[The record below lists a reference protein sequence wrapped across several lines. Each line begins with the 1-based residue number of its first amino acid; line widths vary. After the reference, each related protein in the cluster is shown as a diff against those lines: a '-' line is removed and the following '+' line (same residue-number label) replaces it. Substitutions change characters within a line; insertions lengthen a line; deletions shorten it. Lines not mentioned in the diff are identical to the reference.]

1 MSISRVQRILSE
13 MSSDGANCP
22 DNASQG
28 DCSDFRRLQ
37 ASNNLGLT
45 IRFTEL
51 IPKTSGEG
59 TMGDW
64 LRRRGNFYLITSV
77 LDGSGKI
84 WDHHTKL
91 FHGIK
96 AMEPFPLGEGGLLV
110 AFLKNPKWFVDIHT
124 LVMESD
130 ADARDFS
137 ASYAQAQKDSGLLS
151 AVDAL
156 ASMVFFN
163 PSSVLNVIQTVEVF
177 LKLLIKQ
184 LSKNGDDVVASL
196 HDCWLA
202 QQQFGSGRHPKHG
215 FRHYNR
221 MKAAYKVDVFSLN
234 GVV

>member
-13 MSSDGANCP
+13 MNSDGFINP
-22 DNASQG
+22 NNVFYDDRSE
-28 DCSDFRRLQ
+28 FRRLQ
-37 ASNNLGLT
+37 KSNDLGLT
-45 IRFTEL
+45 VRFTEL

-59 TMGDW
+59 MIGD
-64 LRRRGNFYLITSV
+64 LLKRRGNFYLVTSV

-84 WDHHTKL
+84 WEHYTKL

-130 ADARDFS
+130 VDERNLSACYFKAR
-137 ASYAQAQKDSGLLS
+137 KDSGLLS
-151 AVDAL
+151 AVEAL
-156 ASMVFFN
+156 SSMAFFN
-163 PSSVLNVIQTVEVF
+163 ASSVLNIIRTVDVF

-196 HDCWLA
+196 HDCWLE
-202 QQQFGSGRHPKHG
+202 QQQFGSGRHPKNG

-221 MKAAYKVDVFSLN
+221 IKAAYKVDIFSLS
-234 GVV
+234 GVI